1 MTESEFRM
9 PRLGESVSE
18 ATILEWRKQPGD
30 TIEAGDIL
38 LEVGTDKVNSELPF
52 PRRGVLKEILRPAQE
67 VVPVGEVIARIEI
80 DASADAAAATANPV
94 ERPTA
99 AETATTPVAVTA
111 STQPAATAAPQ
122 RPLGFLSPLV
132 RAIALAEQLT
142 LDELQSIQGTG
153 HDGRIRKSDV
163 FQYLRHRRAGI
174 APGRAATGSTAL
186 RFPKPV
192 IPIVEGRDRIVEMD
206 RMRRLIADHM
216 VYSKHTAPHVTAFI
230 EVDVTDLCAW
240 QAATKEAFAQTHGT
254 RLTLTPLFI
263 DAVARALAEFP
274 MMNAS
279 IDDDRIIVHGEVN
292 IGMATAMPDGNLIV
306 PVVKQ
311 AGTLDLPGL
320 ARRVNSLAEAARTA
334 TLRPDDVQGG
344 TFTISNVG
352 TFGSLMGT
360 PIINQPQAAILAFG
374 AIQRRPAV
382 IDTPQG
388 EQIAIRRMMFLSL
401 SFDHRAIDGWL
412 GGSFLRKVGDL
423 LEQPRATDGA

>member
-1 MTESEFRM
+1 MTATEFKM

-30 TIEAGDIL
+30 AIEPGDIL

-52 PRRGVLKEILRPAQE
+52 PRRGVLREILRNAQD
-67 VVPVGEVIARIEI
+67 VVPVGEVIARIDI
-80 DASADAAAATANPV
+80 DDADDADAESSIAPASAPTPAAHATPSAAAASSA
-94 ERPTA
+94 PT
-99 AETATTPVAVTA
+99 
-111 STQPAATAAPQ
+111 PAAAVSQ
-122 RPLGFLSPLV
+122 KPLGFLSPLV
-132 RAIALAEQLT
+132 RAIALAENLT
-142 LDELQSIQGTG
+142 LEELQAIPGTG

-174 APGRAATGSTAL
+174 APGRAATGSAL
-186 RFPKPV
+186 RFPKPT
-192 IPIVEGRDRIVEMD
+192 IPIVEGRDRIIEMD
-206 RMRRLIADHM
+206 RMRRMIADHM

-230 EVDVTDLCAW
+230 EIDVTDLCAW
-240 QAATKEAFAQTHGT
+240 HAAVRDAFQQTHGVK
-254 RLTLTPLFI
+254 LTLTPLFLE
-263 DAVARALAEFP
+263 AVARALGEFP

-279 IDDDRIIVHGEVN
+279 IDDDRIITHADVN

-311 AGTLDLPGL
+311 AGAMGLPDL
-320 ARRVNSLAEAARTA
+320 ARRVNALADAARSGR
-334 TLRPDDVQGG
+334 LQPDDVQGG

-388 EQIAIRRMMFLSL
+388 EQIAIRRLMFLSL

-423 LEQPRATDGA
+423 LEQVDPARQP